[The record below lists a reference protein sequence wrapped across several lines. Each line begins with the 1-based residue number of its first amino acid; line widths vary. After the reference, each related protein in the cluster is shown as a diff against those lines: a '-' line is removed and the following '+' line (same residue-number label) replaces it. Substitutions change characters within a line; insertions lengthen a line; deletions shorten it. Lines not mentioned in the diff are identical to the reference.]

1 MTIIMNND
9 FYAECLVSK
18 APTAADTVKRV
29 LIGLGTA
36 VLAAG
41 AFWFIFF
48 PISLFIIAGV
58 FYGAYYLMT
67 GIDAEYE
74 YILTNGDLDID
85 KIIGK
90 RKRKRLV
97 TASIGDFIAFGKLSE
112 AGDFDG
118 TTVLAS
124 SGSGQDYYADFVHK
138 TEGNVRLIFTPS
150 EKILD
155 GMELFLPRQ
164 LRQDFKLKRV
174 RLTKETEEE

>member
-1 MTIIMNND
+1 MNND

-18 APTAADTVKRV
+18 ASTGGDTVKKL

-36 VLAAG
+36 ILSAAS
-41 AFWFIFF
+41 FWFIFF
-48 PISLFIIAGV
+48 PISLFIIVGI
-58 FYGAYYLMT
+58 FYGAYFLMT
-67 GIDAEYE
+67 GVDTEYE

-97 TASIGDFIAFGKLSE
+97 SSSIDTFTAFGKLSD
-112 AGDFDG
+112 AGDFSG
-118 TTVLAS
+118 TTVLAC
-124 SGSGQDYYADFVHK
+124 GDTGEEYYADFVHK
-138 TEGNVRLIFTPS
+138 TEGNVRIIFTPN

-164 LRQDFKLKRV
+164 LRAEFKRNRVRFTKEADTDFK
-174 RLTKETEEE
+174 E

>member
-1 MTIIMNND
+1 MNND
-9 FYAECLVSK
+9 FYAECLVEKSS
-18 APTAADTVKRV
+18 TAGDTVKKV

-36 VLAAG
+36 ILAAA
-41 AFWFIFF
+41 AFWFILF
-48 PISLFIIAGV
+48 PMSLFIIFAI

-74 YILTNGDLDID
+74 YILTNGDFDID

-97 TASIGDFIAFGKLSE
+97 SASIGDFTAFGPLSE
-112 AGDFDG
+112 AGDFSG

-124 SGSGQDYYADFVHK
+124 SGSGQDYYADYVHK

-164 LRQDFKLKRV
+164 LRVEFKRNRV
-174 RLTKETEEE
+174 RLEKDAPDSE

>member
-1 MTIIMNND
+1 MNTD
-9 FYAECLVSK
+9 FYTEYLVSK
-18 APTAADTVKRV
+18 APTGGDTVKKL

-36 VLAAG
+36 FLSAA

-48 PISLFIIAGV
+48 PISLFIIVGI

-67 GIDAEYE
+67 GVDAEYE

-97 TASIGDFIAFGKLSE
+97 SASIDSFTAFGKLSE
-112 AGDFDG
+112 AGDFSG

-124 SGSGQDYYADFVHK
+124 GSEGEAYYADFVHK
-138 TEGNVRLIFTPS
+138 TEGNVRIIFTPN
-150 EKILD
+150 ERILD

-164 LRQDFKLKRV
+164 LRVEFKRNRV
-174 RLTKETEEE
+174 RLTKDTKEE

>member
-1 MTIIMNND
+1 MNND
-9 FYAECLVSK
+9 FYAEYLVSK
-18 APTAADTVKRV
+18 APTGADTAKRIG
-29 LIGLGTA
+29 IGLAAA

-41 AFWFIFF
+41 ALWFIFF

-97 TASIGDFIAFGKLSE
+97 SASIGDFTAFGPIRE
-112 AGDFDG
+112 AGDFNG

-124 SGSGQDYYADFVHK
+124 SGIGNDYYADFVHK
-138 TEGNVRLIFTPS
+138 SEGNVRLIFTPN

-164 LRQDFKLKRV
+164 LKMEFKRRRV
-174 RLTKETEEE
+174 RLEKPEIDTDE

>member
-1 MTIIMNND
+1 MNND

-18 APTAADTVKRV
+18 APTGGDTAKRV

-36 VLAAG
+36 VIAAG

-74 YILTNGDLDID
+74 YILTNGDFDID

-97 TASIGDFIAFGKLSE
+97 SASIGDFTAFGLLSE
-112 AGDFDG
+112 APDFDG

-124 SGSGQDYYADFVHK
+124 SGSGEDYYADFVHK
-138 TEGNVRLIFTPS
+138 TEGNVRLIFTPN

-164 LRQDFKLKRV
+164 LKQEFKKKRV
-174 RLTKETEEE
+174 RLTTETDSE

>member
-1 MTIIMNND
+1 MNND

-18 APTAADTVKRV
+18 APTSGDTAKRV

-41 AFWFIFF
+41 AFLYLF
-48 PISLFIIAGV
+48 PVGLIIIAGI

-67 GIDAEYE
+67 GLDAEYE
-74 YILTNGDLDID
+74 YILTNGDFDID
-85 KIIGK
+85 KIIGQ

-97 TASIGDFIAFGKLSE
+97 SASIADFTAFGLLSE
-112 AGDFDG
+112 APDFDG

-124 SGSGQDYYADFVHK
+124 SGTGQDYYADFVHK
-138 TEGNVRLIFTPS
+138 TEGNVRLIFTPN

-164 LRQDFKLKRV
+164 LKQEFKKKRV
-174 RLTKETEEE
+174 RLTKTDSE